1 MLRCVMQF
9 TRDTKIITIGHL
21 PGHTNGKVALLKA
34 NGFTDVSAIL
44 CESTPAEEIRA
55 TLKRS
60 PNSLFLVGGAMMS
73 GFPDLMAE
81 LLPYIAKE
89 CPTVKVH
96 KTVKEDFD
104 PDVSW
109 PPTEAQVNKSALNIC
124 LRMLEHS

>member
-1 MLRCVMQF
+1 MQF
-9 TRDTKIITIGHL
+9 TRDTKIVTIGHL
-21 PGHTNGKVALLKA
+21 TGHTNGKVALLKA

-44 CESTPAEEIRA
+44 CESTPVEEIKVA
-55 TLKRS
+55 LKRS

-81 LLPYIAKE
+81 LLAYIAKE
-89 CPTVKVH
+89 CPTVHVQ

-104 PDVSW
+104 TDVSW

-124 LRMLEHS
+124 LRMLKHS